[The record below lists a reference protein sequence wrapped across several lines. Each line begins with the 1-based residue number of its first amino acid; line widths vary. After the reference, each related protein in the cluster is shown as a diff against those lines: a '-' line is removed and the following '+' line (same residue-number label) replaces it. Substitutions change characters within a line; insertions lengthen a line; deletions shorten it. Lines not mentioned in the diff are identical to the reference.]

1 MRVTLTV
8 PRDGVVVGAY
18 ERAVVPRVAV
28 AADGSRAPAFAVL
41 VRMHGAVF
49 RCSFV

>member
-1 MRVTLTV
+1 MRVALTI
-8 PRDGVVVGAY
+8 PRDGVVIGAY
-18 ERAVVPRVAV
+18 ERAVVPRVDA

-49 RCSFV
+49 WCSFV